1 MSERVPVAI
10 AVVSSVV
17 ILVYACATTPTTNP
31 SPSPSAAVQPGAPAN
46 QPPGDQLPG
55 GRAGGQGGQRVPLTD
70 SARRVRDSVTAAR
83 RDSGAASVL
92 RSIAGREN
100 QPAES
105 VFKNIKI
112 LKGVPAGRLVNIM
125 NMGFGRSLGVSCG
138 FCHVPGKWDLD
149 DKQEKN
155 TARLMFAMVQTI
167 NRDYISKVPVDSGA
181 PRPMVSCFTCHRGN
195 PRPMGPEGPP
205 PGNRMPPG
213 APPPAT

>member
-1 MSERVPVAI
+1 MNERVPSVMAAVTSLMII
-10 AVVSSVV
+10 A
-17 ILVYACATTPTTNP
+17 YACSTAPTPNTSPTPAGPAT
-31 SPSPSAAVQPGAPAN
+31 SAQA
-46 QPPGDQLPG
+46 PG
-55 GRAGGQGGQRVPLTD
+55 GPGGPGGPRVPLTD
-70 SARRVRDSVTAAR
+70 SARRVRDSLTSAR
-83 RDSGAASVL
+83 RDSGAAMVL

-149 DKQEKN
+149 DKEEKN

-167 NRDYISKVPVDSGA
+167 NRDYISKVPPPNDSS
-181 PRPMVSCFTCHRGN
+181 PPPVVNCFTCHRGN
-195 PRPMGPEGPP
+195 PRPPGPDRPA
-205 PGNRMPPG
+205 N
-213 APPPAT
+213 APRSQ

>member
-1 MSERVPVAI
+1 MTERVPAAI
-10 AVVSSVV
+10 AAVSSIV
-17 ILVYACATTPTTNP
+17 ILVYACATAPATNP
-31 SPSPSAAVQPGAPAN
+31 SPSPNTQPVAQGQPAG
-46 QPPGDQLPG
+46 P
-55 GRAGGQGGQRVPLTD
+55 GGQRVPLTD
-70 SARRVRDSVTAAR
+70 SARRVRDSTTAAR
-83 RDSGAASVL
+83 RDSASAMIL

-149 DKQEKN
+149 DKEEKN

-167 NRDYISKVPVDSGA
+167 NRDYISKVPVDSGT
-181 PRPMVSCFTCHRGN
+181 PRPVVNCFTCHRGE
-195 PRPMGPEGPP
+195 PRPMGPGGPP
-205 PGNRMPPG
+205 PRNRPPG
-213 APPPAT
+213 AVPPSGG